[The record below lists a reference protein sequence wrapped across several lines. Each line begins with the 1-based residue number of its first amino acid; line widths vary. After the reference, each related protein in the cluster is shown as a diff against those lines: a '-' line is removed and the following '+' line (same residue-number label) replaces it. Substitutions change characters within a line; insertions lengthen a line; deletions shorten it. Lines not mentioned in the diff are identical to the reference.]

1 MKTNFDSLF
10 FSLKTSKK
18 NSDKIVT
25 PLLSLFFAQQ
35 LKILKKGNAT
45 TKFNMLKGTVDSLLE
60 SFTELKR
67 VLEAPDSKFLITSLK
82 LEADELLLNVM
93 NNSASNYIKKQFAPH
108 IERNLA
114 EINDALSLNIDTYEL
129 FDKFGDW
136 QIVYYVL
143 REIYI
148 NTMRENSD
156 SDPLLILERF
166 ISTYSVIIQFDEK
179 KEKWFYRFTDTSME
193 LSTDYEIHECDDLL
207 SLLDELKAIVLPS
220 LMQRLKTRDTYGF
233 PFYESLPPEKDVD
246 FELIQNMNA
255 SQLYEYL
262 SQYNSV
268 IINIMELKYLYF
280 LLSYRQLGFDGA
292 VPAVKTKRWIT
303 YNFAMDDD
311 LDIRKDIVFD
321 KFRISPDNVPG
332 NDDLILS

>member
-1 MKTNFDSLF
+1 
-10 FSLKTSKK
+10 
-18 NSDKIVT
+18 
-25 PLLSLFFAQQ
+25 
-35 LKILKKGNAT
+35 
-45 TKFNMLKGTVDSLLE
+45 
-60 SFTELKR
+60 
-67 VLEAPDSKFLITSLK
+67 
-82 LEADELLLNVM
+82 
-93 NNSASNYIKKQFAPH
+93 
-108 IERNLA
+108 
-114 EINDALSLNIDTYEL
+114 
-129 FDKFGDW
+129 
-136 QIVYYVL
+136 
-143 REIYI
+143 
-148 NTMRENSD
+148 
-156 SDPLLILERF
+156 
-166 ISTYSVIIQFDEK
+166 
-179 KEKWFYRFTDTSME
+179 
-193 LSTDYEIHECDDLL
+193 
-207 SLLDELKAIVLPS
+207 
-220 LMQRLKTRDTYGF
+220 MQRLKTRDTYGF

>member
-10 FSLKTSKK
+10 YSLRTSEK
-18 NSDKIVT
+18 NTDKIVT

-93 NNSASNYIKKQFAPH
+93 NNCASNYIKKQFAPH